1 MKPRPDPNKKWSP
14 QEILDI
20 PMPRDRDYRV
30 NSRSACATAVA
41 EAKIL
46 RDRIR
51 RAKIIGFLEANKN
64 ATISQIIHSFKP
76 EAIGIRSVWGW
87 LKVLEKE
94 GIAKCNGNAWNLTK
108 GVQDET
114 Q

>member
-1 MKPRPDPNKKWSP
+1 MKLRPDPNKKWSP

-20 PMPRDRDYRV
+20 PMPRDLDYRAS
-30 NSRSACATAVA
+30 SRGACAAAAT

-51 RAKIIGFLEANKN
+51 RAKIIQFLEANKN

-76 EAIGIRSVWGW
+76 ETIGIRSVWGW
-87 LKVLEKE
+87 LKLLEKE
-94 GIAKCNGNAWNLTK
+94 GRASCSGNAWNLTK
-108 GVQDET
+108 K
-114 Q
+114 